1 MRRIRTGRPVDPAK
15 GFESMRQHKRV
26 KSGPPLLHRSDDG
39 TPLSR
44 ELTTLRL
51 MQLVD
56 FINRSASREF
66 PRLSGLSDFE
76 WRAVAL
82 VCETPRL
89 SINDLSSVLHRG
101 VAQVSRTVK
110 KLVAAGLLHRAKRNG
125 GPGVLISPTPL
136 GRTIYDPLERH
147 ARKRNAAFVA
157 GLSAADLKVLDRCIA
172 IMTPNARAL
181 LEREQGLQAVQGE
194 SRSGAH

>member
-15 GFESMRQHKRV
+15 GFESMRQQKRV